1 MRALFIGLGSIG
13 QRHLRNLRALK
24 GNAIEIIAWRVR
36 GFNQVLTDEMH
47 IEEDADLV
55 SRYNYREVPT
65 LEAGLAEEP
74 DFTFVCN
81 PTSMH
86 VPVALAALRAG
97 SHVFIEKPLSDSL
110 DEVDA
115 LILEASRRK
124 LVVYVGH
131 QFRFH
136 PAIQCLE
143 KLLEKGAIG
152 AVLAVR
158 AVVGEHLPSF
168 HPYEDYRETYAA
180 RRELGGG
187 VVLTQSHE
195 IDFLCHIFGVPHRVF
210 AIGGHVSTLQLTV
223 DDLAMV
229 LMDCGTRARPLPVAL
244 QMDFVQRPAVRNC
257 EVIGENGKIVM
268 DLMRPSLLQFAR
280 DGSEAC
286 RRYWQGFRRNDMFL
300 DQLNHF
306 LACCAGNENPRSMLV
321 DSVRSLNVALA
332 VRRSIESGQV
342 EDVRTWCDPKF

>member
-1 MRALFIGLGSIG
+1 MKVLFVGLGSVG

-36 GFNQVLTDEMH
+36 DLNQVVTDEML
-47 IEEDADLV
+47 IEEGADLV
-55 SRYNYREVPT
+55 SRYNYREVPS
-65 LEAGLAEEP
+65 LEAGLAEQP
-74 DFTFVCN
+74 DCTFVCN

-97 SHVFIEKPLSDSL
+97 SHVFIEKPLSDSIT
-110 DEVDA
+110 DVDA
-115 LILEASRRK
+115 LIVEASRRK
-124 LVVYVGH
+124 LVAYVGY
-131 QFRFH
+131 QYRFH

-143 KLLEKGAIG
+143 QLLVKEAIG

-158 AVVGEHLPSF
+158 AVVGEYLPSF

-195 IDFLCHIFGVPHRVF
+195 IDYLCHLFGVPHRVF
-210 AIGGHVSTLQLTV
+210 AMGGHVSTLQVTV

-244 QMDFVQRPAVRNC
+244 QMDFVQRPAARNC
-257 EVIGENGKIVM
+257 EVIGADGKIVM
-268 DLMRPSLLQFAR
+268 DFMSPSLVQFGR

-286 RRYWQGFRRNDMFL
+286 RRYWQSFRRNDMFL

-306 LACCAGNENPRSMLV
+306 LTCCAGEESPRSTLA
-321 DSVRSLNVALA
+321 DGARSLNVALA

-342 EDVRTWCDPKF
+342 EDVRT